1 MTIPSNP
8 CIRVLITD
16 DHQLFRESLKRLL
29 ETDPEIRV
37 VGEAADG
44 RAAIQLAR
52 ELRPDILLLDLRMPV
67 VPGLAALRELSTLTP
82 PVRILLLTAEV
93 ADFDIVEALQLG
105 ARGVVMKYAPTEL
118 LFKSLRAV
126 MRGEYW
132 VGRDC
137 VANVIERM
145 REGSFPTQAPP
156 RQPMSGF
163 TPRQL
168 EIVSAILEGATNSDI
183 AKQLSISR
191 TAVKYQ
197 LKNMFDKAGVSNRV
211 ELALF
216 AVDHRLD
223 SRPVSARTS
232 RVPSGTLGRV

>member
-1 MTIPSNP
+1 MTIPSDP
-8 CIRVLITD
+8 QIRIVLAD
-16 DHQLFRESLKRLL
+16 DHQLFRESLGRLL
-29 ETDPEIRV
+29 ETDPAIRV

-44 RAAIQLAR
+44 REAIELAR

-82 PVRILLLTAEV
+82 PVRMLLLTAEV
-93 ADFDIVEALQLG
+93 GDSDVVEALQLG

-137 VANVIERM
+137 VAGVVERM
-145 REGSFPTQAPP
+145 RERAFPAEAAP
-156 RQPMSGF
+156 RQPTFGF

-183 AKQLSISR
+183 ARQLSITVTS
-191 TAVKYQ
+191 VKYH
-197 LKNMFDKAGVSNRV
+197 LKHMFEKAGVSNRV

-216 AVDHRLD
+216 AVEHRID
-223 SRPVSARTS
+223 P
-232 RVPSGTLGRV
+232 TLYQR

>member
-1 MTIPSNP
+1 MTIPSDP
-8 CIRVLITD
+8 QIRIVLAD
-16 DHQLFRESLKRLL
+16 DHQLFRESLRRLL
-29 ETDPEIRV
+29 ETDPAIRV

-44 RAAIQLAR
+44 REAIELAR

-82 PVRILLLTAEV
+82 PVRMLLLTAEV
-93 ADFDIVEALQLG
+93 GDSDVVEALQLG

-137 VANVIERM
+137 VAGVIERM
-145 REGSFPTQAPP
+145 RERAFPAEMAP
-156 RQPMSGF
+156 RQPTFGF
-163 TPRQL
+163 SPRQL

-183 AKQLSISR
+183 AKQLSISA
-191 TAVKYQ
+191 TSVKYH
-197 LKNMFDKAGVSNRV
+197 LKHMFEKAGVSNRV

-216 AVDHRLD
+216 AVEHRID
-223 SRPVSARTS
+223 P
-232 RVPSGTLGRV
+232 TLYQR

>member
-1 MTIPSNP
+1 MTIPSDP
-8 CIRVLITD
+8 QIRIVLAD
-16 DHQLFRESLKRLL
+16 DHQLFRESLRRLL
-29 ETDPEIRV
+29 ETDPAIRV

-44 RAAIQLAR
+44 REAIELAR

-82 PVRILLLTAEV
+82 PVRMLLLTAEV
-93 ADFDIVEALQLG
+93 GDSDVVEALQLG

-137 VANVIERM
+137 VAGVIERM
-145 REGSFPTQAPP
+145 RERAFPAETAPRHP
-156 RQPMSGF
+156 TFGF
-163 TPRQL
+163 SPRQL

-183 AKQLSISR
+183 AKQLSISA
-191 TAVKYQ
+191 TSVKYH
-197 LKNMFDKAGVSNRV
+197 LKHMFEKAGVSNRV

-216 AVDHRLD
+216 AVEHRID
-223 SRPVSARTS
+223 P
-232 RVPSGTLGRV
+232 TLYQR

>member
-1 MTIPSNP
+1 MTIPSDP
-8 CIRVLITD
+8 QIRIVLAD
-16 DHQLFRESLKRLL
+16 DHQLFRESLRRLL
-29 ETDPEIRV
+29 ETDPAIRV

-44 RAAIQLAR
+44 REAIELAR

-82 PVRILLLTAEV
+82 PVRMLLLTAEV
-93 ADFDIVEALQLG
+93 GDSDVVEALQLG

-137 VANVIERM
+137 VAGVIERM
-145 REGSFPTQAPP
+145 RERAFPAETAP
-156 RQPMSGF
+156 RQPTFGF
-163 TPRQL
+163 SPRQL

-183 AKQLSISR
+183 AKQLSISA
-191 TAVKYQ
+191 TSVKYH
-197 LKNMFDKAGVSNRV
+197 LKHMFEKAGVSNRV

-216 AVDHRLD
+216 AVEHRID
-223 SRPVSARTS
+223 P
-232 RVPSGTLGRV
+232 TLYQR

>member
-1 MTIPSNP
+1 MTIPSDP
-8 CIRVLITD
+8 QIRIVLAD
-16 DHQLFRESLKRLL
+16 DHQLFRESLRRLL
-29 ETDPEIRV
+29 EADPTIRV

-44 RAAIQLAR
+44 REAIQLAR

-82 PVRILLLTAEV
+82 PVRMLLLTAEV
-93 ADFDIVEALQLG
+93 GDSDIVEALQLG
-105 ARGVVMKYAPTEL
+105 ARGVVMKYAPTAL

-132 VGRDC
+132 LGRDC
-137 VANVIERM
+137 VAAMIECM
-145 REGSFPTQAPP
+145 RERAFPAETAP
-156 RQPMSGF
+156 RQPTFGF

-183 AKQLSISR
+183 AKQLSISA
-191 TAVKYQ
+191 TSVKYH
-197 LKNMFDKAGVSNRV
+197 LKHMFEKAGVSSRV

-216 AVDHRLD
+216 AVEHRID
-223 SRPVSARTS
+223 P
-232 RVPSGTLGRV
+232 TLYQR

>member
-1 MTIPSNP
+1 MTIPSDP
-8 CIRVLITD
+8 QIRIVLAD
-16 DHQLFRESLKRLL
+16 DHQLFRESLRRLL
-29 ETDPEIRV
+29 ETDPAIRV

-44 RAAIQLAR
+44 REAIELAR

-82 PVRILLLTAEV
+82 PVRMLLLTAEV
-93 ADFDIVEALQLG
+93 GDSDVVEALQLG

-137 VANVIERM
+137 VAGVIERM
-145 REGSFPTQAPP
+145 RERAFPAETAP
-156 RQPMSGF
+156 RQPTFGF
-163 TPRQL
+163 SARQL

-183 AKQLSISR
+183 AKQLSISA
-191 TAVKYQ
+191 TSVKYH
-197 LKNMFDKAGVSNRV
+197 LKHMFEKAGVSNRV

-216 AVDHRLD
+216 AVEHRID
-223 SRPVSARTS
+223 P
-232 RVPSGTLGRV
+232 TLYQR